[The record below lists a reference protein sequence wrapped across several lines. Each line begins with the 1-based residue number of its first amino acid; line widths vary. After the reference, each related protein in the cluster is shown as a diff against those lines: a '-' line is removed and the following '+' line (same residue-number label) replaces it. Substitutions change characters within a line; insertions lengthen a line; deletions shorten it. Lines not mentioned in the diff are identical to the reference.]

1 MPRSLPGAGSA
12 CPTGFP
18 WNAVRPQPALVG
30 WLVAA
35 FVLACAPPATVGGV
49 RSAPTSPP
57 QPWIPPAAAGTPF
70 DASESKLASR
80 GVAIPGDLAERRS
93 RLVLSDVVDIA
104 LGNSPQTR
112 TTWSQARAAAAG
124 YGSARGRW
132 LPSIDASAT
141 GGPTR
146 SISQNPARIP
156 PNRTTIATS
165 LSLQYTLL
173 DFGARGG
180 AMSAAQEGLYAA
192 DFTHNATVQSVVLQ
206 AEGAYFTY
214 QASRGLR
221 EAAARAVET
230 AQANLSAADRR
241 HEVGLATIADVLQA
255 KTAVSQSQ
263 LTAQTAEGNVQSAR
277 AQLAL
282 AMGLDANSSFEVA
295 PDTGAAPVV
304 TVSENVDSLIAR
316 AVRERPD
323 VSAAR
328 ALARQSEALIRA
340 TRSAAL
346 PSLTV
351 GTSTGQNYSNIAALE
366 GRTYLLTFGLSV
378 PLFNGGSREY
388 DVTAAGENAA
398 AAAARA
404 EQSRLQAVA
413 QVFTSYYA
421 LQTATQRVA
430 TSAELLTS
438 ATRSEEVAEGRYVE
452 GVGSILDLLTA
463 QSVLADARAQSVL
476 ARWTWYAVLAQLA
489 RDTGVLGPHGEPNLT
504 LTAGTPRR

>member
-1 MPRSLPGAGSA
+1 VSRALRGAGCSCTA
-12 CPTGFP
+12 RFP
-18 WNAVRPQPALVG
+18 WSPIRRRRTLHAWLAASLAVG
-30 WLVAA
+30 
-35 FVLACAPPATVGGV
+35 CAPPGTVGGV
-49 RSAPTSPP
+49 RSAPSAPP
-57 QPWIPPAAAGTPF
+57 EPWTPPATARTPF
-70 DASESKLASR
+70 DASESKRASR
-80 GVAIPGDLAERRS
+80 GALLPTDLAERRS
-93 RLVLSDVVDIA
+93 RLALADVVDIA

-112 TTWSQARAAAAG
+112 TTWSQARASAAA

-146 SISQNPARIP
+146 SVSQNPARIP

-180 AMSAAQEGLYAA
+180 AISAAQEGLYAA

-206 AEGAYFTY
+206 AESGYFTY
-214 QASRGLR
+214 QASLGLR
-221 EAAARAVET
+221 DAAARAVET
-230 AQANLSAADRR
+230 AEANLSAADRR

-263 LTAQTAEGNVQSAR
+263 LTAQTAEGNVQVAR

-295 PDTGAAPVV
+295 ADSGTAPIAAIA
-304 TVSENVDSLIAR
+304 ENVDSLIAR

-328 ALARQSEALIRA
+328 ALARQSEALVRVS
-340 TRSAAL
+340 RSAAL
-346 PSLTV
+346 PSLTL
-351 GTSTGQNYSNIAALE
+351 GTSAGQNYSNIAALA
-366 GRTYLLTFGLSV
+366 GRTYLLNFGLSM
-378 PLFNGGSREY
+378 PLFNGGSRE
-388 DVTAAGENAA
+388 DDIFSASENAA

-438 ATRSEEVAEGRYVE
+438 ATQSEEVAAGRYAE

-476 ARWTWYAVLAQLA
+476 ARWTWHAGLAQLA
-489 RDTGVLGPHGEPNLT
+489 RDAGVLGPHGEPNLT
-504 LTAGTPRR
+504 LTAGSPRR